1 MDNKTKILL
10 GVGVLV
16 IAAYYFLN
24 KTEEKKPTPTVKF
37 VGADGG
43 VSTNVNSKVC
53 GSEPCRSDEK
63 AVKFD
68 QTILCQQ
75 SGGNYV
81 CRNKY
86 NK

>member
-1 MDNKTKILL
+1 MDKKTKILL

-24 KTEEKKPTPTVKF
+24 KSEETKPITAAKF
-37 VGADGG
+37 VGADA
-43 VSTNVNSKVC
+43 VSTNLGSNVC

-68 QTILCQQ
+68 QTTLCQQ
-75 SGGNYV
+75 TDGNYV

>member
-10 GVGVLV
+10 GVGV
-16 IAAYYFLN
+16 IAIASYYFLN
-24 KTEEKKPTPTVKF
+24 KSKEIKSTPTAKF
-37 VGADGG
+37 VGANA
-43 VSTNVNSKVC
+43 VSTNLGSNVC

-68 QTILCQQ
+68 QTTLCQQ
-75 SGGNYV
+75 SDGNYV

>member
-10 GVGVLV
+10 GVGVLIV
-16 IAAYYFLN
+16 AAYYFMN
-24 KTEEKKPTPTVKF
+24 KSEETKPTSTSKF
-37 VGADGG
+37 VGADA
-43 VSTNVNSKVC
+43 VSTNLGSNVC

-68 QTILCQQ
+68 QATLCQQ

>member
-1 MDNKTKILL
+1 MDKKTKILL

-16 IAAYYFLN
+16 IAAYYFFN
-24 KTEEKKPTPTVKF
+24 KSEETKTAPVAKF
-37 VGADGG
+37 VGADG
-43 VSTNVNSKVC
+43 VSTSANSKVC

-63 AVKFD
+63 EVKFD
-68 QTILCQQ
+68 QATLCQQ

>member
-1 MDNKTKILL
+1 MDKKTKILL
-10 GVGVLV
+10 GVGV
-16 IAAYYFLN
+16 IAIAIYYFLN
-24 KTEEKKPTPTVKF
+24 KSKETKSESTAKF
-37 VGADGG
+37 VGVDGLP
-43 VSTNVNSKVC
+43 TNLGSNVC

-68 QTILCQQ
+68 QTTLCQQ
-75 SGGNYV
+75 TDGNYV

>member
-16 IAAYYFLN
+16 VAAYYFLN
-24 KTEEKKPTPTVKF
+24 KPKETKSIPSAKF
-37 VGADGG
+37 VGADG
-43 VSTNVNSKVC
+43 VSTNTNSKVC
-53 GSEPCRSDEK
+53 GSVPCRSDEK
-63 AVKFD
+63 EVKFD
-68 QTILCQQ
+68 KSILCQQ

>member
-1 MDNKTKILL
+1 MDKKTKILL

-16 IAAYYFLN
+16 IAAYFFLN
-24 KTEEKKPTPTVKF
+24 KSDETKPTAKF
-37 VGADGG
+37 VGADAL
-43 VSTNVNSKVC
+43 STNLGSNVC

-63 AVKFD
+63 PVKFD
-68 QTILCQQ
+68 QTTLCQQ
-75 SGGNYV
+75 SDGNYV

>member
-1 MDNKTKILL
+1 MDKKTKILL

-24 KTEEKKPTPTVKF
+24 KSEETKSTTTAKF
-37 VGADGG
+37 VGSDG
-43 VSTNVNSKVC
+43 VSTNANSNVC

-68 QTILCQQ
+68 QTTLCQQ
-75 SGGNYV
+75 SDGNYV